1 MQRIL
6 TTETSKKIGEQV
18 KLAGW
23 VQTRRD
29 HGKLVFLDLR
39 DRAGIIQIV
48 CKNAKEIENLRPEWV
63 VEIEGEIKERPQEM
77 KNPGI
82 PTGNIE
88 VAAARLTVLAKSQ
101 PLPFPI
107 DTLGYDISEE
117 TRLKYRYLDLRRPRL
132 QRNLKVRSTYVQAAR
147 EYLFSKGFT
156 EIETPLLTKS
166 TPEGSR
172 DFVVPSRI

>member
-1 MQRIL
+1 MQPIL

-23 VQTRRD
+23 VETRRD

-39 DRAGIIQIV
+39 DWAGIIQIV

-82 PTGNIE
+82 HTGNIE
-88 VAAARLTVLAKSQ
+88 VAAARLPGFCRAKPNLSRQVLRSAPEPPTVQTAL
-101 PLPFPI
+101 
-107 DTLGYDISEE
+107 DGLG
-117 TRLKYRYLDLRRPRL
+117 L
-132 QRNLKVRSTYVQAAR
+132 
-147 EYLFSKGFT
+147 
-156 EIETPLLTKS
+156 
-166 TPEGSR
+166 
-172 DFVVPSRI
+172 